1 MSFRAFLCGIT
12 RNLALKKLEW
22 RQAAKRRCPGTVSL
36 EELENLLPDERFAP
50 DASGEEIGACI
61 NAFLAQE
68 PKEARRSFYGATGIL
83 ILWQTLPAGTASPR
97 AR

>member
-50 DASGEEIGACI
+50 DASGEKIGACI

-68 PKEARRSFYGATGIL
+68 PKEAAV
-83 ILWQTLPAGTASPR
+83 ASLTPR
-97 AR
+97 TCEVSRLVFARIP